1 MSDKVYISGLEGS
14 AIAGVDHWQKPVPHP
29 VLVDVAFSTD
39 FSRASDS
46 DNLQYSLNYAVISDK
61 ISSFLKKSHQRN
73 FQSLGGVAEAVFDLL
88 LTERAIC
95 TSVDL
100 KVLAPKLDIRAP
112 VSYTFSGPQSG
123 TYHIE
128 GLRALTLI
136 GVFTFERLNKQFV
149 LLDIDMSVP
158 STHLNV
164 PRVSESVH
172 DYLEQANFKT
182 VEALVKRTSQWILQ
196 NFAAVESV
204 SVRVTK
210 PNAIVYTEGV
220 GVSCLCTR
228 AEFAGEEPISISGAS
243 KASEAFDL
251 PVESK
256 TVFSGSHTAYIAFG
270 SNEGNQLGHI
280 RLALEI
286 LNGHERIS
294 VKSTSSLYVSKPMY
308 YTNQPDF
315 YNGVFKITVHDMT
328 PHELLL
334 VLKDIEYGKLAR
346 VKDFENG
353 PRSIDLDIILFDDV
367 TVNSPDLVVPHK
379 SMLDRTFV
387 LQPLCE
393 LLNPDFL
400 HPVTAEPIHNHL
412 KKLLNTP
419 TDPSVQESSELDI
432 VIPGTSGR
440 HLRFNINGKL
450 PTAIMGIF
458 NATPDLFSDGG
469 DKYHLEP
476 SQIVAAVLK
485 MKEQGADVIDVGG
498 VSTRPGSVE
507 PLVEEELRRVIP
519 VVQAIRQERLLDD
532 ILISVDTYRA
542 QVADQ
547 AVAAGADIINDISM
561 GTFDDELIDV
571 VAKHGCGYIMSH
583 TRGTPA
589 TMSKLTE
596 YNAGPTSLIE
606 YSIDPRSGLLPPL
619 MDVNVIHGVCR
630 ELALQIQAAMDR
642 GVKKWQII
650 LDPGVGFAKDLKQNL
665 EILRHAKRFKQY
677 AQIDLDKNLYL
688 SFHGMGLLIGT
699 SRKKFL
705 GTLTGQ
711 AVADQRVIATAA
723 TVVASIEQSADMVRV
738 HDVEEVKQAVQTGDA
753 IYRGIYPRS

>member
-1 MSDKVYISGLEGS
+1 MSDNVYVTGLEGS

-29 VLVDVAFSTD
+29 VLVDVTFSTD
-39 FSRASDS
+39 FSKASDS

-73 FQSLGGVAEAVFDLL
+73 FQSVGGVGEAIYGLL
-88 LTERAIC
+88 EAERAVSS
-95 TSVDL
+95 SVL
-100 KVLAPKLDIRAP
+100 VKVLAPKLDIRAP
-112 VSYTFSGPQSG
+112 VSYTYSGGQSG
-123 TYHIE
+123 SYQIE

-149 LLDIDMSVP
+149 LLDLDLGVP

-164 PRVSESVH
+164 PQVSESVH
-172 DYLEQANFKT
+172 EYLEQANFKT

-196 NFAAVESV
+196 NFEPVESV

-210 PNAIVYTEGV
+210 PNAIVYTQGV
-220 GVSCLCTR
+220 GVSCHCTR
-228 AEFAGEEPISISGAS
+228 AEFAGEEPITISGELA
-243 KASEAFDL
+243 KSESFDL

-256 TVFSGSHTAYIAFG
+256 TDFSGTHTVYIAFG
-270 SNEGNQLGHI
+270 SNEGNQISHI
-280 RLALEI
+280 ELALYH
-286 LNGHERIS
+286 LNKNDKINVE
-294 VKSTSSLYVSKPMY
+294 STSSLYVSKPMY
-308 YTNQPDF
+308 HTNQPDF
-315 YNGVFKITVHDMT
+315 YNGVFKVSVLDMS

-346 VKDFENG
+346 VKDFDNG
-353 PRSIDLDIILFDDV
+353 PRSIDLDIILFDSV
-367 TVNSPDLVVPHK
+367 TVNTPDLVVPHK

-387 LQPLCE
+387 LQPLCD

-419 TDPSVQESSELDI
+419 TDPTVQESSELD
-432 VIPGTSGR
+432 VVVPGTGGR
-440 HLRFNINGKL
+440 YLRFNVNGKL
-450 PTAIMGIF
+450 PTSIMGIF

-469 DKYHLEP
+469 DKFLLDET
-476 SQIVAAVLK
+476 QIVQAALK
-485 MKEQGADVIDVGG
+485 MKDEGATVIDVGG

-507 PLVEEELRRVIP
+507 PSVDEELRRVLG
-519 VVQAIRQERLLDD
+519 VVRAIRKEKSLDD
-532 ILISVDTYRA
+532 VLVSVDTYRA
-542 QVADQ
+542 EVAGQ

-561 GTFDDELIDV
+561 GTFDENLFDV
-571 VAKHGCGYIMSH
+571 IAKHGCGYIMSH
-583 TRGTPA
+583 TRGTPS
-589 TMSKLTE
+589 TMTKLTE
-596 YNAGPTSLIE
+596 YGMAPAKLIE

-619 MDVNVIHGVCR
+619 TDANVIHGISR
-630 ELALQIQAAMDR
+630 ELAVQVQAAMNK
-642 GVKKWQII
+642 GVRKWQII
-650 LDPGVGFAKDLKQNL
+650 IDPGIGFAKNLSQNL

-688 SFHGMGLLIGT
+688 SFHGMGMLVGA

-711 AVADQRVIATAA
+711 IIPDQRVIATVA
-723 TVVASIEQSADMVRV
+723 TVVASIEQSVDMVRV
-738 HDVEEVKQAVQTGDA
+738 HDVLEAKQAVQTGDA
-753 IYRGIYPRS
+753 IYRGIF

>member
-1 MSDKVYISGLEGS
+1 MSDKVYVSGLEGS

-29 VLVDVAFSTD
+29 VLVDVSFSTD
-39 FSRASDS
+39 FSKASES

-73 FQSLGGVAEAVFDLL
+73 FQSLGGVGEAVYGLL
-88 LTERAIC
+88 EAERAVSK
-95 TSVDL
+95 SVQV

-112 VSYTFSGPQSG
+112 VSYTYNGGQSG
-123 TYHIE
+123 SYRIE

-149 LLDIDMSVP
+149 LLDLDLGAP

-164 PRVSESVH
+164 PQVSEAVH
-172 DYLEQANFKT
+172 EYLEQANFKT

-196 NFAAVESV
+196 NFDAVESV

-210 PNAIVYTEGV
+210 PNAIVYTQGV

-228 AEFAGEEPISISGAS
+228 ADFAGEEPIAISGVA
-243 KASEAFDL
+243 KADTFDL

-256 TVFSGSHTAYIAFG
+256 TDFTGTHTAYIAFG
-270 SNEGNQLGHI
+270 SNEGNQIAHI
-280 RLALEI
+280 KLALDH
-286 LNGHERIS
+286 LNDNDNITVE
-294 VKSTSSLYVSKPMY
+294 STSSLYVSKPMY

-315 YNGVFKITVHDMT
+315 YNGVFKISVVDMSPHD
-328 PHELLL
+328 LLV
-334 VLKDIEYGKLAR
+334 VLKDIEYGRLAR
-346 VKDFENG
+346 VKDFDNG

-367 TVNSPDLVVPHK
+367 TVNTPDLVVPHK

-387 LQPLCE
+387 LLPLCE

-419 TDPSVQESSELDI
+419 TDPAVQESSDLD
-432 VIPGTSGR
+432 VVVPGTSGR
-440 HLRFNINGKL
+440 HLRFNVNGKL
-450 PTAIMGIF
+450 HTAIMGIF

-469 DKYHLEP
+469 VKFLFDER
-476 SQIVAAVLK
+476 QIVEAALK
-485 MKEQGADVIDVGG
+485 MKEGGATVIDVGG
-498 VSTRPGSVE
+498 ASTRPGSVE
-507 PLVEEELRRVIP
+507 PPVDEELRRVLR
-519 VVQAIRQERLLDD
+519 VVRAIREERSLDD

-542 QVADQ
+542 EVADQ
-547 AVAAGADIINDISM
+547 AVIAGADVINDISM
-561 GTFDDELIDV
+561 GTFDEKLFEV
-571 VAKHGCGYIMSH
+571 VAKHGCGYIMGH
-583 TRGTPA
+583 TRGTPS

-596 YNAGPTSLIE
+596 YGPGPSTLIE
-606 YSIDPRSGLLPPL
+606 YSIDSRSGLLPPL
-619 MDVNVIHGVCR
+619 TDVNVIHGIAR
-630 ELALQIQAAMDR
+630 ELALQVQAAMDK
-642 GVKKWQII
+642 GVRKWQII
-650 LDPGVGFAKDLKQNL
+650 IDPGVGFAKNLSQNL

-677 AQIDLDKNLYL
+677 AQIDLNKNLYL
-688 SFHGMGLLIGT
+688 SFHGMGMLIGT

-711 AVADQRVIATAA
+711 SIPDQRVIATAA
-723 TVVASIEQSADMVRV
+723 TVVASIEQSVDMVRV
-738 HDVEEVKQAVQTGDA
+738 HDIAEVRQAVQTGDA
-753 IYRGIYPRS
+753 IYRGIF